1 MARRKPALPAIILF
15 LIVAMIISMITPL
28 APLAETQEKKVVRVG
43 WHDSPYFITDENGR
57 YSGYSYE
64 YQRKVA
70 AYTGWEYEY
79 VHGTWTDLF
88 EMLKN
93 GEIDLLSDVSYT
105 EERSKEML
113 FTSLP
118 MGTEA
123 YYIFIAPDEKEIS
136 GDNPSSLNGKRV
148 GVAKDTIQNEFFKKW
163 AQMHDVEVEIVE
175 ENGQAEDSLAKLGT
189 AYDAFVTMDV
199 YGTPDTA
206 IPIIKVGSSDFYFAV
221 NKDRPDLQAELD
233 VALSKIQDENKY
245 YDQQLHDKYLKS
257 TETNRYLS
265 GTEIDWLKQ
274 HGAIRVGYQDNYLAF
289 CAKDEGTGELTGAL
303 KDYLDNASTSFENAH
318 IDFVT
323 VAYPTT
329 SDAIDALEKGEI
341 DCLFPAN
348 LTDYDAEQLNLVMT
362 PALMR
367 TEMDAVVRESEQKE
381 FMRKEGITVAVNE
394 GNTNYDM
401 FLAEHFPD
409 WNRAYYKDTPAG
421 LDAIADGSA
430 DCVIISNYRY
440 SNISKQCEKLH
451 LTTLYTGVDMDYC
464 FAVREGDTVLY
475 SILAALTGVVPET
488 IIHSALIYYS
498 TEDVKVTFMDI
509 IKENFGLIMT
519 VVAVI
524 LFIILILLLHSIM
537 AIKKVQETE
546 NQVKDL
552 NERVFV
558 DSLTS
563 VRNKGA
569 YSDYMRE
576 LQNHV
581 NNGEGHGFAVGMF
594 DCNDLKKIN
603 DRYGHDK
610 GDIYLKNACQL
621 ICEIYDHSPVFRI
634 GGDEF
639 VVILENDT
647 LDKLDELF
655 NAFKKRQ
662 SEINEEVTNEWEEI
676 HVANGYAVYDSKLDR
691 SVDDTLRRADKNMYE
706 NKRKEKEKSK
716 QHSKQHSRRS

>member
-1 MARRKPALPAIILF
+1 MQKKRTILPAVILL
-15 LIVAMIISMITPL
+15 LIAAMIISMITPL
-28 APLAETQEKKVVRVG
+28 KPLAETQEKKVVRVG
-43 WHDSPYFITDENGR
+43 WHDPPYFITDDNGR
-57 YSGYSYE
+57 YSDYSYE

-79 VHGTWTDLF
+79 VYGTWTDLF

-113 FTSLP
+113 YTSIP

-123 YYIFIAPDEKEIS
+123 YYIFVAPNEKEIS

-233 VALSKIQDENKY
+233 MALSKIQDENKY

-265 GTEIDWLKQ
+265 RTEIDWLKQ

-289 CAKDEGTGELTGAL
+289 CAEDETTGELTGAL
-303 KDYLDNASTSFENAH
+303 KDYLESASTVFENAH
-318 IDFVT
+318 IDFTPVSYKT
-323 VAYPTT
+323 NA
-329 SDAIDALEKGEI
+329 DAIEALERGEI

-362 PALMR
+362 PALMC
-367 TEMDAVVRESEQKE
+367 TEMDAVVRKSEQKE

-421 LDAIADGSA
+421 IDAIADGSA

-475 SILAALTGVVPET
+475 SILAALTGVVPEA

-498 TEDVKVTFMDI
+498 TEDVKVTFMDV
-509 IKENFGLIMT
+509 IKENFGLIMS

-524 LFIILILLLHSIM
+524 LLIIVLLLLNSIRV
-537 AIKKVQETE
+537 AKKVHEKE
-546 NQVKDL
+546 DEVKDL

-569 YSDYMRE
+569 YLDHIKSLQE
-576 LQNHV
+576 LV
-581 NNGEGHGFAVGMF
+581 DAGELTELAVGIF

-610 GDIYLKNACQL
+610 GDIYIKNACQL
-621 ICEIYDHSPVFRI
+621 ICEIYVHSPVFRV

-639 VVILENDT
+639 AVVLEGDASSNT
-647 LDKLDELF
+647 DELF
-655 NAFKKRQ
+655 EAFKKRQ
-662 SEINEEVTNEWEEI
+662 AELNRDCDSEWEEI
-676 HVANGYAVYDSKLDR
+676 HIASGFAVYDSKLDR
-691 SVDDTLRRADKNMYE
+691 SVDDTARRADKIMYE
-706 NKRKEKEKSK
+706 NKRKEKGK
-716 QHSKQHSRRS
+716 